1 VLHDHHAGLYP
12 IHFHSIAGA
21 PALVTR
27 DKTGRETA
35 PAPPASSRS
44 AASDI
49 KPPAP
54 AQARHRLVH
63 IIGDTEEIRALLGV
77 LTSRR
82 PDTRT
87 QCFASGEAFLDQLA
101 TLEQGV
107 VLLDFDLPG
116 ISGLDLMTEIRCF
129 PRLFPII
136 ACSDRRS
143 IALAVDAMKLGALD
157 FLEKPHEL
165 KSLFAAIEDGFGL
178 IENARAIEQQRIA
191 RVSDGEAD

>member
-1 VLHDHHAGLYP
+1 MLSRA
-12 IHFHSIAGA
+12 IS
-21 PALVTR
+21 
-27 DKTGRETA
+27 E
-35 PAPPASSRS
+35 RS
-44 AASDI
+44 AFVNG
-49 KPPAP
+49 K
-54 AQARHRLVH
+54 R
-63 IIGDTEEIRALLGV
+63 GV
-77 LTSRR
+77 AGSRR

-129 PRLFPII
+129 PKQFPII

-143 IALAVDAMKLGALD
+143 IGLAVDAMKLGALD

-178 IENARAIEQQRIA
+178 IENARAVEQQRSA
-191 RVSDGEAD
+191 RIGDGDDAPADGAGA

>member
-1 VLHDHHAGLYP
+1 M
-12 IHFHSIAGA
+12 
-21 PALVTR
+21 TR

-49 KPPAP
+49 KPPAQS
-54 AQARHRLVH
+54 QALHRLVH
-63 IIGDTEEIRALLGV
+63 IIGDTEEIHALLGV

-87 QCFASGEAFLDQLA
+87 QCFASGQAFLDQLPS
-101 TLEQGV
+101 LEQGV

-116 ISGLDLMTEIRCF
+116 IRGLDLMTEIRCF

-136 ACSDRRS
+136 ACSARPS
-143 IALAVDAMKLGALD
+143 IGLAVDAMKLGALD

-165 KSLFAAIEDGFGL
+165 KSLFATIEDGFGL
-178 IENARAIEQQRIA
+178 IETARTVEEERRIA
-191 RVSDGEAD
+191 RVSDGKADSG

>member
-1 VLHDHHAGLYP
+1 M
-12 IHFHSIAGA
+12 
-21 PALVTR
+21 TR
-27 DKTGRETA
+27 DKTGRETT
-35 PAPPASSRS
+35 PAPTPASSRS

-49 KPPAP
+49 KPPAR
-54 AQARHRLVH
+54 AQALHRLVH
-63 IIGDTEEIRALLGV
+63 IIGDAEEIRALLGV

-87 QCFASGEAFLDQLA
+87 QCFASGQAFLDQLA

-116 ISGLDLMTEIRCF
+116 ISGLDLMTEIRCL
-129 PRLFPII
+129 PTVFPII

-143 IALAVDAMKLGALD
+143 IGLAVDAMKLGALD

-178 IENARAIEQQRIA
+178 IENARAVEEQRRIA
-191 RVSDGEAD
+191 RISDDGADAPVDRAGT

>member
-1 VLHDHHAGLYP
+1 M
-12 IHFHSIAGA
+12 
-21 PALVTR
+21 TR
-27 DKTGRETA
+27 DETERETA
-35 PAPPASSRS
+35 PAPPQSSPGT
-44 AASDI
+44 ASDI

-54 AQARHRLVH
+54 AQALHRLVH

-129 PRLFPII
+129 PKLFPII

-143 IALAVDAMKLGALD
+143 IGLAVDAMKLGALD

-178 IENARAIEQQRIA
+178 IENARAVEQQQRIA
-191 RVSDGEAD
+191 WIGDGDDAAVDGAGT